1 MSMGNFMRAVRVH
14 LNEMATNQYTT
25 HEIPAD
31 EDEPKAG
38 TGMAHLT
45 VVPTNFEPENG
56 RDRK

>member
-1 MSMGNFMRAVRVH
+1 
-14 LNEMATNQYTT
+14 MATNQYTT